1 MCAGFRLFD
10 HTVEGDEMKWRER
23 ERRNEDNGS
32 WFSAIKFMFR
42 SFSSSSMYLNTYES
56 VRKYD

>member
-10 HTVEGDEMKWRER
+10 HTVEGGER
-23 ERRNEDNGS
+23 ENEDNGS
-32 WFSAIKFMFR
+32 WSSAIKLMFL
-42 SFSSSSMYLNTYES
+42 SFSASAMYLNTYES